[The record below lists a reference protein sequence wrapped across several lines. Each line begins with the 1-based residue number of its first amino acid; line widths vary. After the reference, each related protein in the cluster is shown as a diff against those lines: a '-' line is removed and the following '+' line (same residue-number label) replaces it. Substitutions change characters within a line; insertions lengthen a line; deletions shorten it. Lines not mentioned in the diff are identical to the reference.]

1 MTEWATGTVGE
12 RAISAL
18 SATARADWD
27 LFTDWCTATGRTPI
41 TSTWADLSDFLAEIP
56 ASTVIQQ
63 RRVRHIQTVLEQEPT
78 GLPRPLVVATARPG
92 PQWLT
97 YPDAMTALRHEW
109 HPEGVAA
116 RRDALI
122 LTLAAHG
129 FTRNRIRRLRPQQTT
144 TFPEPVVDSF
154 SLPRHRD
161 PVLCPRCALTRW
173 LAILDAYRHRSGRDI
188 EDLLTDARTYARP
201 RHDCHDLLGDG
212 WQTNPSLMP
221 AIDKHGAI
229 APGQPIT
236 GRAITAI
243 LTRRFALGPTESV
256 LTMPVETTTREA
268 RHHPTPEEQD
278 RIAQLYDRISAETD
292 SLNARIKALL
302 ADWSE
307 DTPYRPGDSDLGK

>member
-1 MTEWATGTVGE
+1 MTLMTEWATGTVGE

-161 PVLCPRCALTRW
+161 PFLCPRCALTRW

-188 EDLLTDARTYARP
+188 EDLLTDARIHSTLHPA
-201 RHDCHDLLGDG
+201 HDCLTTDLTEG
-212 WQTNPSLMP
+212 WRHAPWLICP
-221 AIDKHGAI
+221 IDRHGALT
-229 APGQPIT
+229 PDRPVT
-236 GRAITAI
+236 RRALTAI
-243 LTRRFALGPTESV
+243 LTRRFIRPNEEPPSAAE
-256 LTMPVETTTREA
+256 PVATPRASRPVDRRLDRRQRE
-268 RHHPTPEEQD
+268 ELDE
-278 RIAQLYDRISAETD
+278 LYAKIEADAD
-292 SLNARIKALL
+292 ALNARIQALL
-302 ADWSE
+302 KDAD
-307 DTPYRPGDSDLGK
+307 